1 MKAVIMAG
9 GSGKRLRP
17 LTCTV
22 PKPMARLCGKPVIE
36 HILTLLQNNGFDE
49 ACITLG
55 YLADIIEH
63 HFEKGFSSMK
73 LSFSREDEPLG
84 TAGSVRNAADGW
96 DETFLVISGDAM
108 CDFNLS
114 ELMRLHKQSG
124 ALASIVATRV
134 NDPREYG
141 VIMTDSD
148 GRVNGF
154 VEKPSWT
161 QAISGLVNTGIYIL
175 EPQCL
180 ELIEKGKFLDFSK
193 DIFPLMMQKSIEIG
207 CVCADGY
214 WCDIGNIEAYL
225 QCQRDIFDGKVGV
238 ENPCV
243 SKGIFSPE
251 NLKRGDYSIIEPVYI
266 GRNVEISKGC
276 VIGPY
281 AAIDDGT
288 FIDSNS
294 RVRHSVV
301 LENTCI
307 ASNVSL
313 TGALVCPGASLKKG
327 VSMFEGSVVGAGS
340 VIAENASISPNCLVW
355 PGKVIAKST
364 AVNANVKYGN
374 IKGEM
379 LSNGCVCENSAA
391 YLSPETCVKL
401 GEAVGS
407 TRRKIKAGIGFDG
420 LKASEPLSLAV
431 KSGLLATGASV
442 WDFGNCFEAQM
453 NFFAACC
460 GLDCGIFIRSGES
473 RSLKICSEGGLP
485 ITGFF
490 EREIEAKMSR
500 SEFRYARDEEIGEC
514 MQMSAVKMIYRQ
526 ELLNTAPN
534 GLGGVRAQIR
544 SVNPAI
550 ERTVAEAASILGLDA
565 SGGPEF
571 YISESGCNVSAQYKE
586 DVIDG
591 DTLLVICC
599 IDEMKKGNDV
609 AVAYDAPELLDR
621 IADAYNCKVLRY
633 LSAPA
638 DRADSDA
645 RKLSTNQCFV
655 RDGLFMTFKVLSI
668 IKNRNKTL
676 EELVKELPDRHYIRK
691 TIESAIN
698 PARLAAMFPNDGIKI
713 SNKKEGIK
721 LVRENGSLLIV
732 PTADGSKFRVFAES
746 VSAEYAQ
753 ELFDGFEELL
763 SGLADNEI

>member
-63 HFEKGFSSMK
+63 HFENGFSSMK
-73 LSFSREDEPLG
+73 LSFAREEEPLG

-114 ELMRLHKQSG
+114 ELVRLHKQSG

-141 VIMTDSD
+141 VIMTDSN
-148 GRVNGF
+148 GRVDGF
-154 VEKPSWT
+154 VEKPSWS

-175 EPQCL
+175 EPECL
-180 ELIEKGKFLDFSK
+180 KMIEKGKFLDFSK
-193 DIFPLMMQKSIEIG
+193 DIFPLMMQNSVEIG

-225 QCQRDIFDGKVGV
+225 QCQRDIFDGKVRI
-238 ENPCV
+238 EIPCV

-251 NLKRGDYSIIEPVYI
+251 NVKKGDYSIIEPVYI
-266 GRNVEISKGC
+266 GRDAEISKGC

-281 AAIDDGT
+281 AVIDDGA

-301 LENTCI
+301 LENACV

-313 TGALVCPGASLKKG
+313 TGALVCQGASLKNG

-340 VIAENASISPNCLVW
+340 VIGENASVSPNCLVW
-355 PGKVIAKST
+355 PGKVISESAT
-364 AVNANVKYGN
+364 VNTNVKYGS

-379 LSNGCVCENSAA
+379 LSDGCVCENSAA
-391 YLSPETCVKL
+391 YLSPETCLKL

-420 LKASEPLSLAV
+420 LKASEALSLAV
-431 KSGLLATGASV
+431 KSGLLSTGACV
-442 WDFGNCFEAQM
+442 WDFERCFEAQM
-453 NFFAACC
+453 NFFTACC
-460 GLDCGIFIRSGES
+460 GLDCGIFIRSGEN

-485 ITGFF
+485 LTGFF

-500 SEFRYARDEEIGEC
+500 SEFRYAKDDEIGEC
-514 MQMSAVKMIYRQ
+514 MQMGAVKMIYRQ

-534 GLGGVRAQIR
+534 GLGDVRAQIR
-544 SVNPAI
+544 SVNGAV
-550 ERTVAEAASILGLDA
+550 EDTAREAASILNLDT
-565 SGGPEF
+565 SGGPVF
-571 YISESGCNVSAQYKE
+571 NISESGCNVSAQLKVS
-586 DVIDG
+586 VIDG

-599 IDEMKKGNDV
+599 VDEMKKGNDI
-609 AVAYDAPELLDR
+609 AVAYDAPLILDS

-638 DRADSDA
+638 NYADSDA
-645 RKLSTNQCFV
+645 RKLSANQCFV
-655 RDGLFMTFKVLSI
+655 RDGLFTAFKVLSI

-676 EELVKELPDRHYIRK
+676 EELVKELPDRYYIRK
-691 TIESAIN
+691 TVESN
-698 PARLAAMFPNDGIKI
+698 VSPTRLAAMFPDDGIKI
-713 SNKKEGIK
+713 SNKKEGIR

-732 PTADGSKFRVFAES
+732 PASGGSKFRVFAES
-746 VSAEYAQ
+746 VSAETAQ
-753 ELFDGFEELL
+753 ELFDGFEDLRSNL
-763 SGLADNEI
+763 TDDY

>member
-22 PKPMARLCGKPVIE
+22 PKPMARLSGKPVIE
-36 HILTLLQNNGFDE
+36 HILTLLKNNGFDE

-55 YLADIIEH
+55 YLADNIEH
-63 HFEKGFSSMK
+63 HFENGFSSMK
-73 LSFSREDEPLG
+73 LSFAREDEPLG

-96 DETFLVISGDAM
+96 GETFLVISGDAI

-114 ELMRLHKQSG
+114 ELMRIHKESG
-124 ALASIVATRV
+124 VLASIVAAKV

-141 VIMTDSD
+141 VIMTDSN
-148 GRVNGF
+148 GRVSGF
-154 VEKPSWT
+154 IEKPSWS
-161 QAISGLVNTGIYIL
+161 QAVSGLVNTGIYIL
-175 EPQCL
+175 EPECL
-180 ELIEKGKFLDFSK
+180 DMIEKGKFLDFSK
-193 DIFPLMMQKSIEIG
+193 DIFPLMMQKSTEIG
-207 CVCADGY
+207 CICADGY

-225 QCQRDIFDGKVGV
+225 QCQRDIFDGKVNL
-238 ENPCV
+238 EFQSV

-251 NLKRGDYSIIEPVYI
+251 KLKRGDYSIVEPVFI

-281 AAIDDGT
+281 AVIDDGA
-288 FIDSNS
+288 FVDSNC

-307 ASNVSL
+307 ASEVSL
-313 TGALVCPGASLKKG
+313 TGALVCQGASIKRG

-340 VIAENASISPNCLVW
+340 VVGENASISPNCLVW
-355 PGKVIAKST
+355 PGKVISESAC
-364 AVNANVKYGN
+364 VNTNVKYGS

-379 LSNGCVCENSAA
+379 LSDGCVCENSAA
-391 YLSPETCVKL
+391 YLSAETCLKL

-407 TRRKIKAGIGFDG
+407 TRRKIKAGVGFDG

-431 KSGLLATGASV
+431 KSGLLSTGAGV
-442 WDFGNCFEAQM
+442 WDFGACFEAQM
-453 NFFAACC
+453 NFFTACC
-460 GLDCGIFIRSGES
+460 GLDCGIFIKSGEE

-485 ITGFF
+485 LTGYF

-500 SEFRYARDEEIGEC
+500 SEFRYVKDEEVGEC
-514 MQMSAVKMIYRQ
+514 MHMSAVKMIYRQ
-526 ELLNTAPN
+526 ELLDTAPN
-534 GLGGVRAQIR
+534 GLEGVRAQMQ
-544 SVNPAI
+544 SVNAAV
-550 ERTVAEAASILGLDA
+550 EETANEVASILGLDT
-565 SGGPEF
+565 SGGPVF
-571 YISESGCNVSAQYKE
+571 NISESGCNVSAQMKE
-586 DVIDG
+586 NVVDS

-599 IDEMKKGNDV
+599 IDEMKKGNDI

-621 IADAYNCKVLRY
+621 LADAYNCRVLRY
-633 LSAPA
+633 LSSPA
-638 DRADSDA
+638 DCADGEA
-645 RKLSTNQCFV
+645 RKLGGNQCFV
-655 RDGLFMTFKVLSI
+655 RDGLFTAFKVLSI

-676 EELVKELPDRHYIRK
+676 EELVKELPDRYYIRK
-691 TIESAIN
+691 TIESAVN
-698 PARLAAMFPNDGIKI
+698 PSRLVAMFPDDGIRI

-732 PTADGSKFRVFAES
+732 PTAGGGKFRVFAES
-746 VSAEYAQ
+746 VSSEYAK

-763 SGLADNEI
+763 STLSAE

>member
-63 HFEKGFSSMK
+63 HFENGFSSMK
-73 LSFSREDEPLG
+73 LSFAREDEPLG

-96 DETFLVISGDAM
+96 DEAFLVISGDAM

-114 ELMRLHKQSG
+114 ELMRIHKESG
-124 ALASIVATRV
+124 VLASIVATKV

-141 VIMTDSD
+141 VLMTDSA
-148 GRVNGF
+148 GRVSGF
-154 VEKPSWT
+154 VEKPSWS
-161 QAISGLVNTGIYIL
+161 QAVSGFVNTGIYIL
-175 EPQCL
+175 EPECL
-180 ELIEKGKFLDFSK
+180 EMIEKGKFLDFSK

-225 QCQRDIFDGKVGV
+225 QCQRDIFDGRVKMDV
-238 ENPCV
+238 PYV
-243 SKGIFSPE
+243 SKGISSPD
-251 NLKRGDYSIIEPVYI
+251 NLKKGDYSIVEPVYI

-281 AAIDDGT
+281 AVIDDGA

-294 RVRHSVV
+294 RVRHSVI
-301 LENTCI
+301 LENTCV

-313 TGALVCPGASLKKG
+313 TGALVCQGASLKKG

-340 VIAENASISPNCLVW
+340 VIGENASISPNCLVW
-355 PGKVIAKST
+355 PGKVIAKS
-364 AVNANVKYGN
+364 ACVNSNVKYGS

-379 LSNGCVCENSAA
+379 LSGGCVCENSAA
-391 YLSPETCVKL
+391 YLSPETCLKL

-420 LKASEPLSLAV
+420 IRASESLSLAV
-431 KSGLLATGASV
+431 KSGLLSTGASV
-442 WDFGNCFEAQM
+442 WDFGRCFEAQM
-453 NFFAACC
+453 NFFTACC
-460 GLDCGIFIRSGES
+460 GLDCGIFIRSGEN
-473 RSLKICSEGGLP
+473 RSVKICSEGGLP

-490 EREIEAKMSR
+490 EREIETKMSR
-500 SEFRYARDEEIGEC
+500 SEFRYAKDEDIGEC

-526 ELLNTAPN
+526 ELLNTVPN
-534 GLGGVRAQIR
+534 GLAGIKAQIR
-544 SVNPAI
+544 SVNSAVEETANEI
-550 ERTVAEAASILGLDA
+550 ASILSLDT
-565 SGGPEF
+565 SGGTIF
-571 YISESGCNVSAQYKE
+571 NISESGCNVSAQTKE
-586 DVIDG
+586 NVIDG

-609 AVAYDAPELLDR
+609 AVAYDAPELLDA
-621 IADAYNCKVLRY
+621 IADAYNCKVHRY

-638 DRADSDA
+638 DCADSEA
-645 RKLSTNQCFV
+645 RKLSVNQCFV
-655 RDGLFMTFKVLSI
+655 RDGLFTAFKVLSI
-668 IKNRNKTL
+668 IKNRSKTL

-691 TIESAIN
+691 TIESAVN
-698 PARLAAMFPNDGIKI
+698 PARLAAAFPNDGIKI

-732 PTADGSKFRVFAES
+732 PSSGGEYRVFAES

-753 ELFDGFEELL
+753 ELFEGFEELL
-763 SGLADNEI
+763 SNLSDNEM